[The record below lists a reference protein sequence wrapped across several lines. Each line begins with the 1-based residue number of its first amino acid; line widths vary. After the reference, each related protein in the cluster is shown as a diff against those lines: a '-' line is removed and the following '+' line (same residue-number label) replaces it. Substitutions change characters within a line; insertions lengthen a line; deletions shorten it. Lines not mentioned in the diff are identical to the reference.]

1 MQTGFEIDGEK
12 RIARSLDDKIYEFG
26 IAKAVGNWIAIPIIQ
41 ICIKYERN
49 RLYNSG
55 RVQYIL

>member
-26 IAKAVGNWIAIPIIQ
+26 IATGEGN
-41 ICIKYERN
+41 
-49 RLYNSG
+49 
-55 RVQYIL
+55 